1 MCRTLPNQSPC
12 DLCSTSPWGGVLCG
26 AFGPLLQTTQSLC
39 NQKESLVYTR
49 GRLVPS
55 QSWTSSLHD
64 VLKIFCV
71 ELSDLVTSGDL
82 ALLALSSC
90 TLLQA
95 KMPTHGW
102 EWSASPVLLVFFF
115 FFYTNNG
122 EVYGYQSIVVKIREN
137 TSSRDE
143 LLWGPERS
151 LKLRSWD
158 FQVELRV

>member
-26 AFGPLLQTTQSLC
+26 AFGSLLQTTQSLC

-49 GRLVPS
+49 GRLVPR
-55 QSWTSSLHD
+55 QSWTSSLHH

-90 TLLQA
+90 TLPAGQNAHSWLGMKCFPSLA
-95 KMPTHGW
+95 G
-102 EWSASPVLLVFFF
+102 LFFF
-115 FFYTNNG
+115 FTNNG
-122 EVYGYQSIVVKIREN
+122 EVYGYQSIVVRIREN

-143 LLWGPERS
+143 LP
-151 LKLRSWD
+151 LKRSWA
-158 FQVELRV
+158 QP

>member
-1 MCRTLPNQSPC
+1 MDGKLHRFIKYWIKCTFFITFNTEFSLPSQSYWAVCRTLPNQSPC

-39 NQKESLVYTR
+39 NQTESLVYTM

-55 QSWTSSLHD
+55 QSWTSSLYH

-90 TLLQA
+90 TLPPGQNAHSWLGMKCFPSLA
-95 KMPTHGW
+95 G
-102 EWSASPVLLVFFF
+102 LFFF
-115 FFYTNNG
+115 FQIMG
-122 EVYGYQSIVVKIREN
+122 KCMG
-137 TSSRDE
+137 TS
-143 LLWGPERS
+143 LL
-151 LKLRSWD
+151 L
-158 FQVELRV
+158 